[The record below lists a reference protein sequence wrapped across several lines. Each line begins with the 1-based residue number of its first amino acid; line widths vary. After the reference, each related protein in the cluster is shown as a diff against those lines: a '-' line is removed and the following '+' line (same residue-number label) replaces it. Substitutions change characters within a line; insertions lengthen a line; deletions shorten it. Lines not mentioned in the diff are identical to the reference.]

1 MFFEL
6 HDENRIGY
14 KALTDPDL
22 GRSPTSHQT
31 HIGLFDDVLTY
42 LPNHIEIYD
51 AMMIYNDVIETMF
64 VYFGRIETP
73 QHTFRSPNI
82 KTGGRG
88 TISVVSFIRE
98 KSLQF
103 SDDTNWFLF
112 WFGLKS
118 DQPVFFLFNDK
129 SSTYTDI
136 VSLGIELNPTIKARL
151 KKEDHHYSELLN
163 YLQNVVNRSGF
174 EAVRELELIAQT
186 DMPSVPQYRK
196 YDIERA
202 RELFQNI
209 GREGEELINRYFFEQ
224 RQKHYIQSYKWMNE
238 TAESGQPYDFYFQ
251 RNDGDIVYLDVKTT
265 RYGFEQ
271 KMIFSNQ
278 EIKFVTNSDF
288 KYHIYRVYGD
298 NTKKFLKI
306 CDNAKNLFTSIN
318 GKTNDFENSLC
329 NMASIENVKMAIQP
343 TQNQLSFGN
352 EIILQ

>member
-6 HDENRIGY
+6 NDENRIGY
-14 KALTDPDL
+14 KALTDADL

-42 LPNHIEIYD
+42 LPDHIEIDD
-51 AMMIYNDVIETMF
+51 AMMIYDNVVETMF
-64 VYFGRIETP
+64 VCFGRIETP

-82 KTGGRG
+82 KTGGQG
-88 TISVVSFIRE
+88 VISVVSFIRD
-98 KSLQF
+98 KAKLF
-103 SDDTNWFLF
+103 SKETNWFLF

-118 DQPVFFLFNDK
+118 EQPVFFLFNDK
-129 SSTYTDI
+129 SSTYADI
-136 VSLGIELNPTIKARL
+136 MSLGIDLNPTVKNRL
-151 KKEDHHYSELLN
+151 KKDERHYNELLN
-163 YLQNVVNRSGF
+163 YLEKVVNGSGF

-186 DMPSVPQYRK
+186 DMSSVPQYRK

-202 RELFQNI
+202 RALFQSI
-209 GREGEELINRYFFEQ
+209 GREGEELINRFFFEQ
-224 RQKHYIQSYKWMNE
+224 RQKHYIQNYKWLNE
-238 TAESGQPYDFYFQ
+238 TAESGQPYDFYFEG
-251 RNDGDIVYLDVKTT
+251 NDGDIVYLDVKTT

-271 KMIFSNQ
+271 KMIFSSQ

-298 NTKKFLKI
+298 NSKKCLKI

-318 GKTNDFENSLC
+318 GKTINFENSLC
-329 NMASIENVKMAIQP
+329 NMAAIETVKMAIQP

-352 EIILQ
+352 EIILR